1 MSGTVPLRESLGSL
15 AHIVSIPVRRCRV
28 FILALY
34 RNVCSFRRRA
44 IPVPRA
50 ASEKR
55 DRRYFVPHQIPGIRW
70 PRGAHRDPR
79 HRGGPRGPGHA
90 GKSSPR
96 LRFITRPE
104 SVFLPF
110 KGPQILDVTG
120 TPVSHL
126 NKLALTYTKQI
137 KLLKT

>member
-1 MSGTVPLRESLGSL
+1 MFTVTEIEWYCTFKRVARLSRAHCVDTGPPLSCSD
-15 AHIVSIPVRRCRV
+15 

-44 IPVPRA
+44 VPVPRT

-55 DRRYFVPHQIPGIRW
+55 DRCYFVPHKIPGVRW

-96 LRFITRPE
+96 LRFITRPQ

-110 KGPQILDVTG
+110 QGPQILDVTG
-120 TPVSHL
+120 TPVS
-126 NKLALTYTKQI
+126 
-137 KLLKT
+137 